1 MRLQHVLAK
10 VISGGQTGADQ
21 AGVFVAREFAIP
33 TGGTMPAGFR
43 THDGPRPEFGRSLD
57 DGGYGMTEHTSA
69 SWGPR
74 TFANAHAADI
84 TLRIAATFES
94 AGEKLTARACDSA
107 KKPYV
112 DVGVK
117 IDATKVSRVEY
128 EVDYEQ
134 IEAAGKR
141 IVEEA
146 RKLGRPIVL
155 NVAGNSEKTAKG
167 IGKVTRS
174 VMRHVIGAICADEGP
189 IPGAVGSTTKRRVN
203 PQR

>member
-1 MRLQHVLAK
+1 MRLQHVIAK

-21 AGVFVAREFAIP
+21 AGVFVAMEFDIP
-33 TGGTMPAGFR
+33 TGGTMPKGFL
-43 THDGPRPEFGRSLD
+43 TQDGPRPDFATR
-57 DGGYGMTEHTSA
+57 YGMVEHKSA
-69 SWGPR
+69 SYGPR
-74 TFANAHAADI
+74 TFANAHDADI
-84 TLRIAATFES
+84 TLRIAANFES
-94 AGEKLTARACDSA
+94 AGEKLTARTCASA

-117 IDATKVSRVEY
+117 IDATKISRVEF

-146 RKLGRPIVL
+146 RKLGRPVVL

-167 IGKVTRS
+167 IGKVARS
-174 VMRHVIGAICADEGP
+174 VMRHVIGAICAAEGP
-189 IPGAVGSTTKRRVN
+189 IPGAVSSTTKRRVN
-203 PQR
+203 SPR